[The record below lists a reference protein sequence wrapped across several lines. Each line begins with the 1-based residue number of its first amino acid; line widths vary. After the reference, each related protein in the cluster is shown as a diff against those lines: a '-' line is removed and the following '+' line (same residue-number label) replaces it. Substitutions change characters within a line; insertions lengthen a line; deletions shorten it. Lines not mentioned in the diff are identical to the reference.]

1 MKTAFI
7 YFFTFNSDH
16 QFFSV
21 HIKKKKFS
29 LKVNSIIYC
38 FFFLLLLFFSWSFYH
53 CYHQS
58 LCQHSSIWIN
68 GSFGHI
74 LWIRKQ
80 HSYTVQLKKNLEK
93 KNASMYDFFNNII
106 LIYVLRQTYW
116 SIICYEWKKRNKPLC
131 RKLVWL
137 QWSIAIRWKLT
148 HVQGFEWPYT
158 LIVITISST
167 WTRYLSSIHTQITKT
182 NFKDY
187 NRKNENKRN
196 VTEKQ
201 TGQKLQKREWC
212 SEKQLTIKS

>member
-1 MKTAFI
+1 MVILSLLSSEFMSAFLHLNKWKLWSHIVNKKTTFI
-7 YFFTFNSDH
+7 YSAL
-16 QFFSV
+16 
-21 HIKKKKFS
+21 KKK
-29 LKVNSIIYC
+29 I
-38 FFFLLLLFFSWSFYH
+38 
-53 CYHQS
+53 
-58 LCQHSSIWIN
+58 
-68 GSFGHI
+68 
-74 LWIRKQ
+74 
-80 HSYTVQLKKNLEK
+80 LEK
-93 KNASMYDFFNNII
+93 KKCIHVWFFFNNII

-116 SIICYEWKKRNKPLC
+116 SIICYEWNKLLC

-137 QWSIAIRWKLT
+137 RWSIAIRWKLT

-187 NRKNENKRN
+187 NRKNKNKRN
-196 VTEKQ
+196 ETEKQ